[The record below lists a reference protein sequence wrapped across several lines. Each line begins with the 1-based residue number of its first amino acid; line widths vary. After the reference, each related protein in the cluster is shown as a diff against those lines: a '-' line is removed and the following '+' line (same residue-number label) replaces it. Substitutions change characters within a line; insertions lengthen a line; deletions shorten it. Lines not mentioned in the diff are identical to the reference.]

1 MHISQLFGQTLRE
14 APAEAEAVSHQLLL
28 RAGFIRQLAAGIF
41 SYLPLARRSMNKI
54 EAIIRQEIEAIG
66 GQEITMPVVHPAE
79 IWKKTGRWQQID
91 AEMGRFRDR
100 NGREMVLAMTH
111 EEVVADL
118 VSKEIH
124 SYRQLPLLLYHIQTK
139 WRDDPRPRAGLIRV
153 REFTMKDSYSLD
165 KDWEGLDHQYR
176 NHYQAYFRIFQH
188 CALPVVAVKSDTGM
202 MGGKM
207 AHEFMYLT
215 PIGEDSLMFCD
226 DCGYSANRQLAQF
239 RKDLPEP
246 EPARPIEKV
255 ATPDCKTIAELAAF
269 LGVEKSQTAKAVF
282 LVASLLE
289 ADQVVEKFVFVLVR
303 GDMEVNETKL
313 ANLIEAR
320 DLRPATEAEI
330 LAVGAV
336 PGYASPVGLEG
347 VTVIV
352 DEAILASP
360 NLVSG
365 ANESGYH
372 LRNVNIGRDFRADMV
387 ADIVSA
393 QAGDAC
399 PQCGAHLRLERGVE
413 LGNTFKLGVRY
424 SEAMN
429 CTYLDEAGQAQPV
442 VMGSYGIGIGRLLA
456 CIAETYHDEYGL
468 IWPPAVAP
476 FQVHLILLKGKG
488 APEAEDLAEKVY
500 ADLKNEGLEVL
511 YDNRAESPGVK
522 FNTADLIGIPLR
534 LTVSERALKA
544 GGVEFKRRDLDQ
556 KEILSMEGLARR
568 LRSELEE
575 CQAALEAKAV
585 SVVKEGF

>member
-1 MHISQLFGQTLRE
+1 
-14 APAEAEAVSHQLLL
+14 
-28 RAGFIRQLAAGIF
+28 
-41 SYLPLARRSMNKI
+41 
-54 EAIIRQEIEAIG
+54 
-66 GQEITMPVVHPAE
+66 
-79 IWKKTGRWQQID
+79 
-91 AEMGRFRDR
+91 
-100 NGREMVLAMTH
+100 
-111 EEVVADL
+111 
-118 VSKEIH
+118 
-124 SYRQLPLLLYHIQTK
+124 
-139 WRDDPRPRAGLIRV
+139 
-153 REFTMKDSYSLD
+153 
-165 KDWEGLDHQYR
+165 
-176 NHYQAYFRIFQH
+176 
-188 CALPVVAVKSDTGM
+188 
-202 MGGKM
+202 
-207 AHEFMYLT
+207 
-215 PIGEDSLMFCD
+215 
-226 DCGYSANRQLAQF
+226 
-239 RKDLPEP
+239 
-246 EPARPIEKV
+246 
-255 ATPDCKTIAELAAF
+255 
-269 LGVEKSQTAKAVF
+269 
-282 LVASLLE
+282 
-289 ADQVVEKFVFVLVR
+289 
-303 GDMEVNETKL
+303 
-313 ANLIEAR
+313 
-320 DLRPATEAEI
+320 
-330 LAVGAV
+330 
-336 PGYASPVGLEG
+336 
-347 VTVIV
+347 
-352 DEAILASP
+352 
-360 NLVSG
+360 
-365 ANESGYH
+365 
-372 LRNVNIGRDFRADMV
+372 MV